1 MRTTVFGATG
11 AIGQLA
17 VAELLSAGHDVVAYV
32 RNPGKVPPT
41 WDGRVTVVV
50 GEITDAAAVEKAVA
64 GSDAV
69 ISTLGASLRK
79 VVGTPL
85 VDGTRNIVDA
95 MKKHGIFRYVG
106 NGTPSWRD
114 SRDRLTLSAR
124 LGGWLARTL
133 ARSPFARTSLV
144 RAYQDMG
151 GMNTVVAESG
161 LDWTIVRFLAPT
173 NGPKRGN
180 PRVGFPGRDK
190 LGMRISRADIAAFT
204 VAQLDDDTYVKAA
217 PQISN

>member
-1 MRTTVFGATG
+1 MRVTVFGATG
-11 AIGQLA
+11 VIGQLA
-17 VAELLSAGHDVVAYV
+17 VAELLSAGHEVVAYV

-50 GEITDAAAVEKAVA
+50 GELTDAAIVDNAVA

-69 ISTLGASLRK
+69 VSTLGAGLRT

-85 VDGTRNIVDA
+85 VDGARNIVAA
-95 MKKHGIFRYVG
+95 MKKHGVSRFIG

-114 SRDRLTLSAR
+114 PRDRLTLSAR
-124 LGGWLARTL
+124 FGGWAARTL
-133 ARSPFARTSLV
+133 PRTPFGRTSLV
-144 RAYQDMG
+144 RAFQDMG
-151 GMNTVVAESG
+151 GMNAVVAGSG
-161 LDWTIVRFLAPT
+161 LDWTIVRFMAPT

-180 PRVGFPGRDK
+180 LRVGFSGRDK

-204 VAQLDDDTYVKAA
+204 VAQLADDTYVKAA

>member
-1 MRTTVFGATG
+1 MRVTVFGATG
-11 AIGQLA
+11 AVGQLA
-17 VAELLSAGHDVVAYV
+17 VAELLTAGHEVVAYV

-41 WDGRVTVVV
+41 WDGRVTVVI
-50 GEITDAAAVEKAVA
+50 GELTDAAAIEKAIA

-69 ISTLGASLRK
+69 VSTLGASMRK

-85 VDGTRNIVDA
+85 VDGARNIVDA
-95 MKKHGIFRYVG
+95 MKKHGVSRYVG

-114 SRDRLTLSAR
+114 PRDRLTLSAR
-124 LGGWLARTL
+124 FGGWAARTL
-133 ARSPFARTSLV
+133 ARSPFARTALV
-144 RAYQDMG
+144 RAFQDMG
-151 GMNTVVAESG
+151 GMSTVVAASG
-161 LDWTIVRFLAPT
+161 LDWTIVRFMAPT

-180 PRVGFPGRDK
+180 PRVGFSGRDK

-204 VAQLDDDTYVKAA
+204 VAQLDDDTYIGAA

>member
-1 MRTTVFGATG
+1 MRVTVFGATG

-17 VAELLSAGHDVVAYV
+17 VAELLTAGHEVVAYV

-50 GEITDAAAVEKAVA
+50 GEITDAAAIDKAVA

-69 ISTLGASLRK
+69 VSTLGPVMWK
-79 VVGTPL
+79 GVGLPL
-85 VDGTRNIVDA
+85 VDGARHIVEA
-95 MKKHGIFRYVG
+95 MKKHGVTRYVG

-114 SRDRLTLSAR
+114 PRDGFSLGAR
-124 LGGWLARTL
+124 FGGLI
-133 ARSPFARTSLV
+133 ARTSLA
-144 RAYQDMG
+144 RAYREML
-151 GMNTVVAESG
+151 GMSTVIAESG

-204 VAQLDDDTYVKAA
+204 VAQLDDDTYIKAG

>member
-1 MRTTVFGATG
+1 MRVTVFGATG

-41 WDGRVTVVV
+41 WGERVTVVI
-50 GEITDAAAVEKAVA
+50 GEITDAATVDKAVA

-95 MKKHGIFRYVG
+95 MKKHGVSRIVG

-114 SRDRLTLSAR
+114 PRDRLTPRAR
-124 LGGWLARTL
+124 FGEWAARTL
-133 ARSPFARTSLV
+133 ARSPLARTSLV
-144 RAYQDMG
+144 RAFQDMG
-151 GMNTVVAESG
+151 GMSTVVAESG

-173 NGPKRGN
+173 NGRKRGN

-190 LGMRISRADIAAFT
+190 LGMRVSRADIAAFT
-204 VAQLDDDTYVKAA
+204 VAQLADDTYVGAA